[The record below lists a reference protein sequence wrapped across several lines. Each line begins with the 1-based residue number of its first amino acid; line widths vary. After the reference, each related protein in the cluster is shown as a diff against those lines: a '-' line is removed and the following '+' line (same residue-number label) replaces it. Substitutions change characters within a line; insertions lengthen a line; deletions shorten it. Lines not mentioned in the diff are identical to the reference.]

1 MFVIIVFLVMHCTD
15 MVKTP
20 LCCTQDAKNN
30 TQMFMLNFI
39 TVTSDEL
46 LSSFTMKCLF
56 VIVYA
61 FDICE
66 RVVDF
71 SAGAFD
77 RFPKGCI
84 AVNLAGYFKTILR
97 KIYLEKN

>member
-15 MVKTP
+15 M
-20 LCCTQDAKNN
+20 AKNN